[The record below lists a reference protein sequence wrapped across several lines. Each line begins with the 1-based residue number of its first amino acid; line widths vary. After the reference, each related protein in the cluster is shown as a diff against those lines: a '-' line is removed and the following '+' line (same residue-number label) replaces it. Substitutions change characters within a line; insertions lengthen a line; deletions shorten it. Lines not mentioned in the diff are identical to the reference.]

1 MTTPAA
7 AHYLRVTSAQAAQQS
22 QEQRAADNNNAYE
35 LMLAKLYSDTQTLKG
50 IQSQEAKTDKKRTLL
65 PDYAPYI
72 EGALQGSAPKDDVLM
87 TIMVWHLDVGDF
99 PSAVAIARHALA
111 HNMPMPDRFQRNAAT
126 VLAEEVADAMLA
138 RATTGGEIAGETL
151 VDVAALVEP
160 QDMPDQVRAKLYKAM
175 GLFYEKYDPE
185 SALEVFTRA
194 FELNKQI
201 GVKKNI
207 EQLQR
212 RIANEAAGA

>member
-7 AHYLRVTSAQAAQQS
+7 ANYLRVTSAQAAQQS

-99 PSAVAIARHALA
+99 KSAIAIARHALA

-138 RATTGGEIAGETL
+138 RATTGGEIEGETL

-212 RIANEAAGA
+212 RIAKEAAGA